1 LAEYKP
7 AVRTDNR
14 ATHVLEKAICLD
26 KLPKAK
32 FLLKET
38 ENFSKRAKLEVPE
51 LKKELFDL
59 FADNGEMTL
68 DEINSYVEQPRVIF
82 FFFKKLMVLAIFD
95 YGFGGYL

>member
-7 AVRTDNR
+7 AARTDNR

-51 LKKELFDL
+51 LKKE
-59 FADNGEMTL
+59 
-68 DEINSYVEQPRVIF
+68 
-82 FFFKKLMVLAIFD
+82 
-95 YGFGGYL
+95 

>member
-1 LAEYKP
+1 MA
-7 AVRTDNR
+7 RTDNR

-82 FFFKKLMVLAIFD
+82 FGGPGLMVSAIFD
-95 YGFGGYL
+95 YRFGGYL